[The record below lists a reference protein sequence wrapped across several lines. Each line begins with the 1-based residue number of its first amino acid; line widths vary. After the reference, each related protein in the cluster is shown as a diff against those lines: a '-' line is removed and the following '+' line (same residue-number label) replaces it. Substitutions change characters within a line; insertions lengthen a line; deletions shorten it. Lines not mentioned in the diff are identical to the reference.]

1 MNGGIFMSLASMDEK
16 LFTFYVLETLDNNS
30 VYIDAR
36 DMIIPPFDATQR
48 AESNELCFILLRLL
62 DDG

>member
-16 LFTFYVLETLDNNS
+16 LFTFYILETFDNNL

-36 DMIIPPFDATQR
+36 DMKIPSFDAALR
-48 AESNELCFILLRLL
+48 AESNKLCFMLLRLL
-62 DDG
+62 NDE